1 MDRVEIQHKIE
12 AIKKERDEYVATA
25 NKNLTYW
32 AGKIAGLEELLAPPE
47 PPKGAVK
54 RKGTDVPNAD
64 S

>member
-1 MDRVEIQHKIE
+1 MDGAEIRRKIE
-12 AIKKERDEYVATA
+12 ALKKERDEYVAAA

-47 PPKGAVK
+47 PPKGPVK
-54 RKGTDVPNAD
+54 RKGADVPNAY